1 MPAIKVAF
9 AEWQA
14 VLAQQRI
21 DHAEV
26 EEEIRQRVLLQK
38 GAAIQHHS
46 RLAGRVVNGTFS
58 GSSSASGVPRS
69 VRRPWLTSLAAE

>member
-38 GAAIQHHS
+38 GAAIQRHS
-46 RLAGRVVNGTFS
+46 RLAS
-58 GSSSASGVPRS
+58 
-69 VRRPWLTSLAAE
+69 